1 MKLRTIIVALTLVV
15 AGVAEAKTVKD
26 SVGVQ
31 ADSAMARAVALY
43 MQALDSLA
51 SARKLVEANLESKAS
66 STKLNPYFYRVMAPG
81 TYYNNSLHQMMGIDW
96 APESNGDGGF
106 TSWYDAALN
115 ANAATNRALTQMYV
129 NNPSLVKRTE
139 AALKETAAIR
149 KDVHAAPE
157 NVTTKLAEKAVTV
170 DLEADVPEA
179 VTVVAKKPNF
189 WKFSGSTSLQFT
201 QSYFSDNW
209 YQGGENNYAGL
220 GILTLVANFD
230 NKQKVQWDNKL
241 EVQLGFQT
249 AMSDTYH
256 KFRVT
261 SNLLRLTSKLGY
273 KAAKNWFYTGQVMS
287 YTQLYPNYDKN
298 SDRVNADFTSPLY
311 LNVSVGIDY
320 KLKKKKQ
327 ELSIYIS
334 PVAYNMCWVDRQWG
348 GLRQKYGMEQR
359 SDGTWRATYHK
370 YGPSVTVN
378 YRLAIM
384 KNVSWSSRLYCFANV
399 FDNKKDMY
407 VLVEWENT
415 FDFTINKYLS
425 AKFFAYPRFDNS
437 TRDKNNP
444 KSAHHFFMFKEWLSL
459 GLSYRF

>member
-43 MQALDSLA
+43 IQALDSLA

-96 APESNGDGGF
+96 APESNGGNGF

-115 ANAATNRALTQMYV
+115 ANTATNRALTQMYV
-129 NNPSLVKRTE
+129 KNPSLVKRTE

-348 GLRQKYGMEQR
+348 ELRKKYGMEQR

-437 TRDKNNP
+437 ARDKNNP

>member
-1 MKLRTIIVALTLVV
+1 
-15 AGVAEAKTVKD
+15 
-26 SVGVQ
+26 
-31 ADSAMARAVALY
+31 
-43 MQALDSLA
+43 
-51 SARKLVEANLESKAS
+51 
-66 STKLNPYFYRVMAPG
+66 
-81 TYYNNSLHQMMGIDW
+81 
-96 APESNGDGGF
+96 
-106 TSWYDAALN
+106 
-115 ANAATNRALTQMYV
+115 MYV
-129 NNPSLVKRTE
+129 KNPSLVKRTE

-348 GLRQKYGMEQR
+348 ELRKKYGMEQR

>member
-15 AGVAEAKTVKD
+15 AGVAEAKTEKD

-96 APESNGDGGF
+96 APESNGGDF

-129 NNPSLVKRTE
+129 KNPSLVKRTE

-348 GLRQKYGMEQR
+348 ELRKKYGMEQR

-437 TRDKNNP
+437 ARDKNNP

>member
-15 AGVAEAKTVKD
+15 AGVAEAKTEKD

-43 MQALDSLA
+43 IQALDSLA

-96 APESNGDGGF
+96 APESNGGGGF

-115 ANAATNRALTQMYV
+115 ANTATNRALTQMYV
-129 NNPSLVKRTE
+129 KNPSLVKRTE

-209 YQGGENNYAGL
+209 YQGGEKNYAGL
-220 GILTLVANFD
+220 GILNLEANFD

-287 YTQLYPNYDKN
+287 YTQLYPSYNKN
-298 SDRVNADFTSPLY
+298 TNDVNADFTSPLY

-348 GLRQKYGMEQR
+348 ELRKKYGMEQR

>member
-15 AGVAEAKTVKD
+15 AGVAEAKTEKD

-96 APESNGDGGF
+96 APESNGGDGV

-115 ANAATNRALTQMYV
+115 ANTATNRALTQMYV

-348 GLRQKYGMEQR
+348 ELRKKYGMEQR

>member
-96 APESNGDGGF
+96 APESNGGDGF

-115 ANAATNRALTQMYV
+115 ANTATNRALTQMYV
-129 NNPSLVKRTE
+129 KNPSLVKRTE

-170 DLEADVPEA
+170 DLDADVPEA

-348 GLRQKYGMEQR
+348 ELRKKYGMEQR

-437 TRDKNNP
+437 ARDKNNP

>member
-96 APESNGDGGF
+96 APESNGGDGF

-115 ANAATNRALTQMYV
+115 ANTATNRALTQMYV

-348 GLRQKYGMEQR
+348 ELRKKYGMEQR

>member
-15 AGVAEAKTVKD
+15 AGVAEAKTEKD

-43 MQALDSLA
+43 IQALDSLA

-96 APESNGDGGF
+96 APESNGGGGF

-115 ANAATNRALTQMYV
+115 ANTATNRALTQMYV
-129 NNPSLVKRTE
+129 KNPSLVKRTE

-209 YQGGENNYAGL
+209 YQGGEKNYAGL
-220 GILTLVANFD
+220 GILNLEANFD

-249 AMSDTYH
+249 AMSDACH

-261 SNLLRLTSKLGY
+261 NNLLRLTSKLGY

-287 YTQLYPNYDKN
+287 YTQLYPSYNKN
-298 SDRVNADFTSPLY
+298 TNDVNADFTSPLY

-348 GLRQKYGMEQR
+348 ELRKKYGMEQR

>member
-96 APESNGDGGF
+96 APESNGGDGF

-348 GLRQKYGMEQR
+348 ELRKKYGMEQR